1 MFSKQ
6 TCKCWVW
13 PTPTFTRGLLLILR
27 AGKILFF
34 PFSVGLQR
42 LGMGWG
48 EKGRTSHLAPWAF
61 LLFSL
66 SVLSNSLWS
75 DGLQQTRL
83 SFTISLS
90 LLKLASI
97 ESVMPSNHFVLCRP
111 LLLLPSIFFSI
122 RVFSNELALPFWWPK
137 YWRFSF
143 SIRPSSEYSG
153 LISLPGM
160 WGEKQIWYG
169 ALDLDMPVYLV
180 FLWNVLCSWAA
191 EAGLQAE
198 IVSPLY
204 TLEAWMWKY
213 PHAGGRVVR

>member
-34 PFSVGLQR
+34 PFSVSLQR

-111 LLLLPSIFFSI
+111 LLLLPPIPPSIQGLFQWVNSSREVA
-122 RVFSNELALPFWWPK
+122 RVLALQLQHQAFQWIFWVDFLAGDVGGEADLVWSSGPGPASLSGFSLECALQLSCRSWP
-137 YWRFSF
+137 
-143 SIRPSSEYSG
+143 
-153 LISLPGM
+153 
-160 WGEKQIWYG
+160 
-169 ALDLDMPVYLV
+169 
-180 FLWNVLCSWAA
+180 
-191 EAGLQAE
+191 AGRD
-198 IVSPLY
+198 S
-204 TLEAWMWKY
+204 
-213 PHAGGRVVR
+213 

>member
-34 PFSVGLQR
+34 PLVSVFKDWGWDEGRRAEPLTWLPGLSCCSVCQSR
-42 LGMGWG
+42 PTLCVPTDCSKPGCP
-48 EKGRTSHLAPWAF
+48 SPSPWAC
-61 LLFSL
+61 
-66 SVLSNSLWS
+66 SNSHP
-75 DGLQQTRL
+75 L
-83 SFTISLS
+83 SQWC
-90 LLKLASI
+90 
-97 ESVMPSNHFVLCRP
+97 HFVLCRP
-111 LLLLPSIFFSI
+111 LLLLPSDFSSI

-137 YWRFSF
+137 YWLFSF

-153 LISLPGM
+153 LISLPGI
-160 WGEKQIWYG
+160 WGEKQIWFG
-169 ALDLDMPVYLV
+169 ALDLGLPVYLV